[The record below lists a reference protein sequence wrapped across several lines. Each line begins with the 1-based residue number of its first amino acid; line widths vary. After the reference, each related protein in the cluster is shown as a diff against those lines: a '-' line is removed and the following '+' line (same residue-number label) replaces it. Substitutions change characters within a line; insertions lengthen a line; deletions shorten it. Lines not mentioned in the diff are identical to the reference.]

1 MPILHPS
8 RRRAGHRIAA
18 TVALTALLLVGHA
31 PGAVGAANDA
41 ARDAGES
48 AAGAGGAAAGA
59 GDPAYEAILGETYA
73 DLPGNAGTI
82 DLYLPVK
89 ARRRVP
95 VVMWTAGSAWM
106 ADNGNDE
113 GAYWAERLVPKG
125 YAVAAYAVRSSSQ
138 ATFPAQIH
146 DAKAAVRWVRAHARE
161 YGLDPYRIA
170 AMGNSSGGHVSSLL
184 GTTGDVPALEGNVGV
199 TGPSSRVRAVI
210 DFFGPT
216 DFLQMDAQMLPG
228 ACDFFNDLL
237 GIEDCHNDVA
247 SPESRLVGCAIQTC
261 PDEVAAANPITY
273 VSKRDA
279 PFLILHGT
287 ADQLVPHGQSQLL
300 FNALARACVDATFYS
315 MVGRGHEYD
324 YIDEQGPFT
333 DRIRQRTRH
342 CKPVAGG
349 RGRPATV
356 DLLERF
362 LDRTLDGWR

>member
-1 MPILHPS
+1 MTS
-8 RRRAGHRIAA
+8 YRRRARYRLATTTVLIALLMA
-18 TVALTALLLVGHA
+18 ANVPVAL
-31 PGAVGAANDA
+31 GA
-41 ARDAGES
+41 
-48 AAGAGGAAAGA
+48 A
-59 GDPAYEAILGETYA
+59 GDPAYQAVLGETYA

-82 DLYLPVK
+82 DLYMPVN
-89 ARRRVP
+89 ARGRVRASASEPGGGDLRVP

-113 GAYWAERLVPKG
+113 GAFWAERLVPEG

-161 YGLDPYRIA
+161 YGLDPHRIA

-184 GTTGDVPALEGNVGV
+184 GTTGDVPALEGHVGT
-199 TGPSSRVRAVI
+199 TGPSSRVQAVI

-216 DFLQMDAQMLPG
+216 DFLQMDTQMLPG
-228 ACDFFNDLL
+228 ACEFFNDLL

-261 PDEVAAANPITY
+261 PDEVAAANPISY

-315 MVGRGHEYD
+315 MVGRGHEYG

-333 DRIRQRTRH
+333 DRTRQRTRH
-342 CKPVAGG
+342 CTPVVSG
-349 RGRPATV
+349 RGKPATV
-356 DLLERF
+356 DLLDRF
-362 LDRTLDGWR
+362 LDRALDT